1 VAVKRFAPSRSL
13 TSNETYCTALYEK
26 AGTGSFYD
34 QVNASDVYAMM
45 NGGEDGG
52 DHGDLWQYN
61 PYK

>member
-1 VAVKRFAPSRSL
+1 MLALKPPFL
-13 TSNETYCTALYEK
+13 IEEKLLMKYLWWQLNLQKGTKTSID
-26 AGTGSFYD
+26 S
-34 QVNASDVYAMM
+34 VM